1 MIDTEIED
9 SILGQLHESESKV
22 LNMIVISSKNNN
34 LTWYSTKDSREKIS
48 SKLNI
53 SDIRV
58 KQILASLVNKGI
70 LHVKSKGTY
79 IVSAKYFQI
88 GK

>member
-1 MIDTEIED
+1 MIDTETGD

-34 LTWYSTKDSREKIS
+34 LTWYSTKDSREKIGT
-48 SKLNI
+48 KLNI

-58 KQILASLVNKGI
+58 KQILAALANKGV
-70 LHVKSKGTY
+70 LHIKSKGTY